1 MLTCLV
7 AVGASFAWSLEEDV
21 KVETNGFDFELNR
34 RERAYR
40 HLRGVPFS
48 WWIGREIIREEVAAT
63 LEKARSVAE

>member
-1 MLTCLV
+1 MLTCLA

-21 KVETNGFDFELNR
+21 KVETNGFNFELNR

-40 HLRGVPFS
+40 HLGGVPFS